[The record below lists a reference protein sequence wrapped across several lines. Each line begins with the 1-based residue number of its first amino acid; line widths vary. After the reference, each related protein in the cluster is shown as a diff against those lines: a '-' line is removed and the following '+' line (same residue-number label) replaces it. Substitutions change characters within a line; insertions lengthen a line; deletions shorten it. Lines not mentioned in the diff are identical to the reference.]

1 MLPAALFLTLAVLA
15 SSPQDTLA
23 QRFPPPAG
31 YVREDAAPSSFA
43 TWLRALPLRPAGSP
57 VRLYT
62 GALKR
67 RQDVHAG
74 VLALDT
80 GTRDLQQCA
89 DAVIR
94 LRAEYLYARGRLSEL
109 HFRTTSGEPLPFARW
124 AAGERPQ
131 VRGRH
136 VTWTQGGRA
145 GTDRANLRAYLDVVF
160 TYAGTQSLAQEL
172 RRVDV
177 THLQAGDVFLQPG
190 APGHAVLV
198 VDTAVQPRTGARLFL
213 LAQGYMPAQDVH
225 VLRNLEQPLLGAW
238 YALDF
243 GEQLRTPEW
252 TFTPK
257 DLWRFE

>member
-1 MLPAALFLTLAVLA
+1 MLLAALLVVLVT
-15 SSPQDTLA
+15 PQPDTLS
-23 QRFPPPAG
+23 QRFAPPEG

-43 TWLRALPLRPAGSP
+43 TWLRTLPLRPVGTP
-57 VRLYT
+57 VRLHT

-67 RQDVHAG
+67 RQDVHAA

-80 GTRDLQQCA
+80 GARDLQQCA

-94 LRAEYLYARGRLSEL
+94 LRAEYLYAQRRLSEL
-109 HFRTTSGEPLPFARW
+109 HFRATSGDLLPFERW

-131 VRGRH
+131 IHGRR
-136 VTWTQGGRA
+136 VTWTQGGRK
-145 GTDRANLRAYLDVVF
+145 GSDHANLRAYLDTVF

-177 THLQAGDVFLQPG
+177 AQLQAGDVFLQPG

-198 VDTAVQPRTGARLFL
+198 VDTSVQPRTGARLFL

-225 VLRNLEQPLLGAW
+225 VLRNLEAPQLGAW

-252 TFTPK
+252 TFTRK